1 MVVEKLWELHK
12 ARMPTPA
19 FDWSGKPT
27 GYGVPSARPSAP
39 ASESEPAKIR
49 RLEDDVPRI
58 DFASEAREP
67 LEPLRKIKVL
77 SWTAHEF
84 IHIGF
89 LESDDPERAFVHG
102 LGSQQGAGLMPQHGQ
117 ADVNDGLGRMNMQE
131 EREERERREKSDQ
144 HGRERE
150 GEIACAMLQ
159 QEKAE
164 SEEKQRLQV
173 AQADTGSAAGDAQ
186 VGRTRD
192 AREFTEARKRD
203 EEKER
208 ERNEEQAAR
217 MREDET
223 GEVLVIE
230 SDSDDDAG
238 KPHAQNYCAQIGKKL
253 SDRLNATTANGD
265 QKNAPCHGGKT
276 SVCAE
281 GPSWKGVQRAG
292 GVFWGMDNLHGPTH
306 SDHMEE
312 KMRCAV

>member
-1 MVVEKLWELHK
+1 VQLQE

-27 GYGVPSARPSAP
+27 GKPKVPSARPSAL
-39 ASESEPAKIR
+39 AGEREPAKIR
-49 RLEDDVPRI
+49 RLQDDVPRM

-67 LEPLRKIKVL
+67 REPLRKIKVL

-89 LESDDPERAFVHG
+89 LESDDHERAFVHG
-102 LGSQQGAGLMPQHGQ
+102 LGSQKDEDLMPRQG
-117 ADVNDGLGRMNMQE
+117 DVKDGLGRMNMQE
-131 EREERERREKSDQ
+131 EREKRERRGKSDQ
-144 HGRERE
+144 GRERE

-164 SEEKQRLQV
+164 SQEKQRLQV
-173 AQADTGSAAGDAQ
+173 AQAETGSASGDAR
-186 VGRTRD
+186 VGRTREG
-192 AREFTEARKRD
+192 RELTEARKRD
-203 EEKER
+203 EEKQC

-217 MREDET
+217 KREDET
-223 GEVLVIE
+223 GEMLVIK
-230 SDSDDDAG
+230 SDSDNHAG
-238 KPHAQNYCAQIGKKL
+238 KPHAQNSGAQIGQKL
-253 SDRLNATTANGD
+253 SDRLNAKTEN
-265 QKNAPCHGGKT
+265 GGKT
-276 SVCAE
+276 CVCAE

-312 KMRCAV
+312 KMRCAVEMER

>member
-1 MVVEKLWELHK
+1 
-12 ARMPTPA
+12 MPA
-19 FDWSGKPT
+19 GE
-27 GYGVPSARPSAP
+27 SAP
-39 ASESEPAKIR
+39 SKIR
-49 RLEDDVPRI
+49 RLEDVPRM
-58 DFASEAREP
+58 DFASEGREP

-102 LGSQQGAGLMPQHGQ
+102 LGSQQGAVLMPQHGQ
-117 ADVNDGLGRMNMQE
+117 ADVNDGLNMQE
-131 EREERERREKSDQ
+131 EREKRERRGKSDQ
-144 HGRERE
+144 GRERE

-164 SEEKQRLQV
+164 SQEKQRLQV
-173 AQADTGSAAGDAQ
+173 AQAERGSCPSLLALLAAGDAR
-186 VGRTRD
+186 VGRTRG

-208 ERNEEQAAR
+208 ESNEKQAAR

-223 GEVLVIE
+223 GEVLVLE
-230 SDSDDDAG
+230 SDSDEDAG
-238 KPHAQNYCAQIGKKL
+238 KPQAQNACAQIGQTL
-253 SDRLNATTANGD
+253 SDRLNATTT
-265 QKNAPCHGGKT
+265 HGGKT
-276 SVCAE
+276 RVCAE

-312 KMRCAV
+312 KMRCAVEMER

>member
-1 MVVEKLWELHK
+1 MQK
-12 ARMPTPA
+12 ARGRHMPTPA

-27 GYGVPSARPSAP
+27 GCEVPSARPSVPAGESAP
-39 ASESEPAKIR
+39 SKIR
-49 RLEDDVPRI
+49 RLEDVPRM
-58 DFASEAREP
+58 DFASEGREP

-102 LGSQQGAGLMPQHGQ
+102 LGSQQGADLMPQHGQ
-117 ADVNDGLGRMNMQE
+117 ADVNDVLNMQE
-131 EREERERREKSDQ
+131 EREEREGREKSDQ
-144 HGRERE
+144 QGRERE
-150 GEIACAMLQ
+150 GEIACTMLQ
-159 QEKAE
+159 QETAE
-164 SEEKQRLQV
+164 SQEKQRLQV
-173 AQADTGSAAGDAQ
+173 AQAERGSAAGDAR
-186 VGRTRD
+186 VGRTRE
-192 AREFTEARKRD
+192 ARELTEARKRD

-208 ERNEEQAAR
+208 ESNEEQAAR

-223 GEVLVIE
+223 GEVLMLE

-238 KPHAQNYCAQIGKKL
+238 KPQAQNSCAQIGQKL
-253 SDRLNATTANGD
+253 SDRLNATTKHA
-265 QKNAPCHGGKT
+265 GKT
-276 SVCAE
+276 RVCAE

-312 KMRCAV
+312 KMRCAVEMER